1 MIISKLL
8 VYSILAF
15 GSWCKIALQKDDTN
29 NNNYYYFKMVQSIIQ
44 MYGSVCPEASA
55 ICISDG
61 FNSKI
66 VSFK

>member
-15 GSWCKIALQKDDTN
+15 GSWCKIALQKEDT

-44 MYGSVCPEASA
+44 IYESVCPEALV
-55 ICISDG
+55 ICISDD